1 MTGFHDAL
9 PHRGENGRG
18 VGCVPRAAPPENLIL
33 LWCYSIWHALKLV
46 SWSSAERYIYIAE
59 PFDLDYASV
68 VGVTQCSYSTKCT
81 YLSQKLSIYMEM
93 NEFAPAL

>member
-1 MTGFHDAL
+1 MCPKSSSSRKFNPSVVLFHQF
-9 PHRGENGRG
+9 
-18 VGCVPRAAPPENLIL
+18 
-33 LWCYSIWHALKLV
+33 WHALKLV

-81 YLSQKLSIYMEM
+81 YLSQKLSMYMEM